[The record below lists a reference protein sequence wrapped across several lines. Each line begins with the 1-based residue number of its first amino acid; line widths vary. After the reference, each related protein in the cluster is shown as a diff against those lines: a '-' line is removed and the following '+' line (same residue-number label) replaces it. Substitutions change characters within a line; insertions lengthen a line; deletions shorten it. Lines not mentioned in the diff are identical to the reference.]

1 MGGLGGCI
9 LEGVVG
15 EWLVSWLV
23 RALRLESLMDGMN
36 DFCPDGEGSVPL
48 YTPDLRCSG
57 YHRPVFSTA

>member
-1 MGGLGGCI
+1 
-9 LEGVVG
+9 VG

-57 YHRPVFSTA
+57 